1 MLTLVKAFSVVLA
14 TGALS
19 FLLAE
24 WRFYR
29 RSFRQ
34 ACDMLSAT
42 PDTGRLL
49 RRTVGSALL
58 LVMSALMFAGRL
70 PEKGVTDPA
79 QAMHLFYYWTTIMAL
94 ALALGVVAFVDAL
107 SGVKK
112 LGSAVSLDQ
121 ARELS
126 ALAEQLREAQVD
138 PKELAELERV
148 LSEDQNLRPNQ
159 A

>member
-29 RSFRQ
+29 RSFGQ
-34 ACDMLSAT
+34 LTNMLSSA
-42 PDTGRLL
+42 PDTSRLM
-49 RRTVGSALL
+49 RRSIGSALL
-58 LVMSALMFAGRL
+58 LAMSALMFMGRL

-79 QAMHLFYYWTTIMAL
+79 EAMQLFYYWLAIMGL
-94 ALALGVVAFVDAL
+94 ALALGIVACIDAM

-112 LGSAVSLDQ
+112 LGSAVSLDN

-126 ALAEQLREAQVD
+126 ALAEQLREARVD
-138 PKELAELERV
+138 PARFERELL
-148 LSEDQNLRPNQ
+148 EDQDLRANG

>member
-1 MLTLVKAFSVVLA
+1 MDALTLVKAFSVTLA
-14 TGALS
+14 AGALS
-19 FLLAE
+19 FLLSE

-29 RSFRQ
+29 RSFRKVTEIY
-34 ACDMLSAT
+34 SAA
-42 PDTGRLL
+42 PDTARLF
-49 RRTVGSALL
+49 RRSVGSALL

-79 QAMHLFYYWTTIMAL
+79 EALHLFYYWAAIMCLALLLGLVAL
-94 ALALGVVAFVDAL
+94 ADAL

-112 LGSAVSLDQ
+112 LGSAVSLEH

-126 ALAEQLREAQVD
+126 ALTEQLREAQID
-138 PKELAELERV
+138 PAQFELDIL
-148 LSEDQNLRPNQ
+148 EDQNLRPNQ